1 MKKTILILSL
11 LVLIIGTNAQEIQQT
26 SGKLGFLKNQT
37 QLSISFKQAD
47 GLITDR
53 YNQVEFIKLINK
65 VLNKEEVFVSENNE
79 KAVYEMQ
86 VITTSIETDS
96 KNAYVNLRVVFVD
109 INNPN
114 YELAT
119 FAIDKSPATLS
130 SDTESNTTKN
140 IAEAYA
146 VAGKKFIL
154 FLLKKT
160 ETRN

>member
-1 MKKTILILSL
+1 MKKAILILSL
-11 LVLIIGTNAQEIQQT
+11 LVLIIGTNAQEIKQT

-37 QLSISFKQAD
+37 HLSISFKQAD
-47 GLITDR
+47 DLITDR

-65 VLNKEEVFVSENNE
+65 VLNKEEVFVSEDNE
-79 KAVYEMQ
+79 KAKYEMQ

-96 KNAYVNLRVVFVD
+96 KNTYVNLRIVFVD

-119 FAIDKSPATLS
+119 FTIDKSPATID
-130 SDTESNTTKN
+130 SDTESNATKN
-140 IAEAYA
+140 ISEAYA
-146 VAGKKFIL
+146 IAGKKFIL
-154 FLLKKT
+154 YLLNKT